1 MQLQCIVQQFFVAL
15 LWSFHWEYC
24 IQNTRIFNFDVIF
37 CSLKSIRSDLVQGC
51 KAPNGMGQACLI
63 TSSESGLAPMNLV
76 CTPYGWASGMRTH
89 DRTNGPIVK
98 LLYTIIFTR
107 STEMWGAVTNSGY
120 DGMPTSLAIVRILI
134 HGLGQGSMA
143 DKPSTSMSY
152 SS

>member
-1 MQLQCIVQQFFVAL
+1 
-15 LWSFHWEYC
+15 
-24 IQNTRIFNFDVIF
+24 
-37 CSLKSIRSDLVQGC
+37 
-51 KAPNGMGQACLI
+51 
-63 TSSESGLAPMNLV
+63 MNLV
-76 CTPYGWASGMRTH
+76 CTPYGWASGMRTY
-89 DRTNGPIVK
+89 DRTNGPLVK